1 MGSTTG
7 LHRPRFCPGTRRI
20 YSPKSSRQPG
30 WRTCTRCCG
39 LAAGAHRALADLSV
53 PAGTIESGARNY
65 NLRVNALVERP
76 EDLANIVV
84 GGSADAHPHSR
95 RCHVNRY
102 RTGPAPPT
110 SAAEDHWLRSP
121 GGGTAVSL
129 DWSSATERSWAGVL
143 GIGSSCW
150 WWRR

>member
-1 MGSTTG
+1 M
-7 LHRPRFCPGTRRI
+7 
-20 YSPKSSRQPG
+20 
-30 WRTCTRCCG
+30 
-39 LAAGAHRALADLSV
+39 AAGAHRALADLSV
-53 PAGTIESGARNY
+53 PAGTIESGARND

-76 EDLANIVV
+76 EDLANVVV
-84 GGSADAHPHSR
+84 GGSADMPIHIRDVATLT
-95 RCHVNRY
+95 V

-121 GGGTAVSL
+121 GGGIAVSL